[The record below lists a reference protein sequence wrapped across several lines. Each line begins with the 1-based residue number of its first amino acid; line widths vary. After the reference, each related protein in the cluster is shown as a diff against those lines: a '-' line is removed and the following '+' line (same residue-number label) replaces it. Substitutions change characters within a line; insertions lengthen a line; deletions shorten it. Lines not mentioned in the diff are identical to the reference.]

1 MLQTSF
7 DSRFPVG
14 YPGMPA
20 EVSPT
25 HDRSY
30 VNTALNVAGIVTV
43 TVATFVANTEYSVTI
58 NGVVVSYRTPAT
70 GSSATLTRDAL
81 VAAVN
86 QSFAGVDALAA
97 AGNTFTITGTSGQ
110 PLSVAPGSVNLTT
123 AATTDVTSSG
133 NIGLGLAVV
142 RLSTDTEREVRLG
155 ALTSDHYFVGVTL
168 DDNLRT
174 ISISASQS
182 SPPVYRQN
190 DSMLVRELGTVWVAL
205 DAPVTVNS
213 PVFYRYSGA
222 GKIGGFRGVSAT
234 GANRQLTNAKFLTAG
249 TSIAKLLLN
258 YSFAVA
264 AGTTV

>member
-1 MLQTSF
+1 MVK
-7 DSRFPVG
+7 PKIVE
-14 YPGMPA
+14 A
-20 EVSPT
+20 K
-25 HDRSY
+25 RSKSGLFTIFEGIAWK
-30 VNTALNVAGIVTV
+30 NTIGVPLITV
-43 TVATFVANTEYSVTI
+43 K
-58 NGVVVSYRTPAT
+58 
-70 GSSATLTRDAL
+70 L
-81 VAAVN
+81 
-86 QSFAGVDALAA
+86 VDALAA
-97 AGNTFTITGTSGQ
+97 AGNTFTITGTPGQ
-110 PLSVAPGSVNLTT
+110 LLSVAPGSVNLTT

-142 RLSTDTEREVRLG
+142 RLSTDTERDVRLG
-155 ALTSDHYFVGVTL
+155 APTSDHYFVGVTL

-174 ISISASQS
+174 ISISASRS

-190 DSMLVRELGTVWVAL
+190 DSMLVRELGTIWVAL

>member
-7 DSRFPVG
+7 NSRIPVG
-14 YPGMPA
+14 YPGMAA

-43 TVATFVANTEYSVTI
+43 TVATFVANTEYSITV
-58 NGVVVSYRTPAT
+58 NGVVATYRTPAT
-70 GSSATLTRDAL
+70 GGSAVLTRDAL

-86 QSFAGVDALAA
+86 QSFAGVDALPG
-97 AGNTFTITGTSGQ
+97 AGNTFTITGVPGQ
-110 PLSVAPGSVNLTT
+110 PLTVVPGNSNITT
-123 AATTDVTSSG
+123 AVTTGAASSG
-133 NIGLGLAVV
+133 EIGLGLAVV

-155 ALTSDHYFVGVTL
+155 APSSAHFFVGVTL

-174 ISISASQS
+174 ICVCPGQATSH
-182 SPPVYRQN
+182 VYRQN
-190 DSMLVRELGTVWVAL
+190 DLMLVREMGTVWVEL

-222 GKIGGFRGVSAT
+222 GKIGSFRGGSAS
-234 GANRQLTNAKFLTAG
+234 GADIQLTNAKFLTAG
-249 TSIAKLLLN
+249 TNLAELLLN
-258 YSFAVA
+258 YPSAVA
-264 AGTTV
+264 VTTP

>member
-30 VNTALNVAGIVTV
+30 ANTALNIAGVVTV
-43 TVATFVANTEYSVTI
+43 TVATFVANTEYSVTA
-58 NGVVVSYRTPAT
+58 NGVVASYRTPAT
-70 GSSATLTRDAL
+70 GGSAALTRDAL

-86 QSFAGVDALAA
+86 QSFAGVDALPA
-97 AGNTFTITGTSGQ
+97 AGNTFTITGIPGQ
-110 PLSVAPGSVNLTT
+110 PLNVVPGSSNLTT
-123 AATTDVTSSG
+123 AVTTGVTSSG
-133 NIGLGLAVV
+133 EIGLGLAVV

-155 ALTSDHYFVGVTL
+155 APSSDHYFVGVTL

-174 ISISASQS
+174 IAITSPQS
-182 SPPVYRQN
+182 RAHVYRQG
-190 DSMLVRELGTVWVAL
+190 DSMLVRELGTVWVDL

-222 GKIGGFRGVSAT
+222 GKIGGFRGESAT
-234 GANRQLTNAKFLTAG
+234 GADIQLTNAKFLTAG
-249 TSIAKLLLN
+249 TSLAKLLLN
-258 YSFAVA
+258 YPFAVA
-264 AGTTV
+264 PETP